1 MAAIKSWSRCSY
13 QIVMGR
19 LHSGHDE
26 TSRMILDR
34 GCSLDVADLDGDTAL
49 HLAVR
54 KQNNEIVAVL
64 LRKGAN
70 PDLKNSSGECPL
82 HEAIRNGLI
91 PTAQLLLR
99 GGCEVNIPGDF
110 FLKKDSRSFLS

>member
-1 MAAIKSWSRCSY
+1 
-13 QIVMGR
+13 
-19 LHSGHDE
+19 
-26 TSRMILDR
+26 MILDR

-99 GGCEVNIPGDF
+99 GGCEVNIPGEIVGAIF
-110 FLKKDSRSFLS
+110 HNKKRTFKIGYNQYERLAGCAVER

>member
-1 MAAIKSWSRCSY
+1 
-13 QIVMGR
+13 
-19 LHSGHDE
+19 
-26 TSRMILDR
+26 MILDR

-54 KQNNEIVAVL
+54 RQNNEILAVL

-70 PDLKNSSGECPL
+70 PDIKNTSGECPI
-82 HEAIRNGLI
+82 HESIRNGLI

-99 GGCEVNIPGDF
+99 GISILKIDF
-110 FLKKDSRSFLS
+110 YFLNQYCLIFHRRL

>member
-1 MAAIKSWSRCSY
+1 MSNICNIFRAID
-13 QIVMGR
+13 G
-19 LHSGHDE
+19 GHDE
-26 TSRMILDR
+26 VARMILDR

-54 KQNNEIVAVL
+54 RQNNEILAVL

-70 PDLKNSSGECPL
+70 PDIKNTSGECPI
-82 HEAIRNGLI
+82 HESIRNGLI

-99 GGCEVNIPGDF
+99 GN
-110 FLKKDSRSFLS
+110 L

>member
-1 MAAIKSWSRCSY
+1 
-13 QIVMGR
+13 
-19 LHSGHDE
+19 
-26 TSRMILDR
+26 MILDR

-99 GGCEVNIPGDF
+99 GGCEVNIPGEIVGAF
-110 FLKKDSRSFLS
+110 FHNKKRTFLKNRVQSI